1 MMTGFSEIRLFP
13 LAICILISSFLYMI
27 ICIVI
32 YRIKR
37 EKLLVAKRVE
47 NLPNREKP
55 RNIKKAAKEKK
66 STKKNARIRSY
77 QGMRIFELLGEKL
90 ALAGIMLKP
99 EEFIGIWCF
108 IIFFPAL
115 IGYLITLNYIV
126 AAGLGIIG
134 AMIPIFYI
142 RSKYTKR
149 MTLFTNQLG
158 DSLTI
163 MSNCLRSGLSLQ
175 QAMVSISKEM
185 PEPIS
190 KEFSRVLRE
199 IKYGS
204 TIEDALNGLVA
215 RIKSKD
221 LELMV
226 SAILIQRQVGGNLS
240 EILNNISSTILSRI
254 KIQNDIKVMT
264 ATGRVSGI
272 IVGLLPLG
280 VGLILMVL
288 NPEYFQVFFE
298 TQLGIGLLILCA
310 LMEGI
315 GFFCISKIIKI
326 DY

>member
-1 MMTGFSEIRLFP
+1 MTGFSEIRFFP
-13 LAICILISSFLYMI
+13 LAVCILISSFLYMV
-27 ICIVI
+27 ICIVV

-37 EKLLVAKRVE
+37 EKLMVEKRVE
-47 NLPNREKP
+47 NLPHREQQQ
-55 RNIKKAAKEKK
+55 NIKKDVKKKK
-66 STKKNARIRSY
+66 SRNRTVQSYKGTRIL
-77 QGMRIFELLGEKL
+77 ELLGEKL

-108 IIFFPAL
+108 AIFLPAL
-115 IGYLITLNYIV
+115 AGYLITFHFI
-126 AAGLGIIG
+126 AAVGLGLIG
-134 AMIPIFYI
+134 GIVPVFYI
-142 RSKYTKR
+142 KSKYAKR

-204 TIEDALNGLVA
+204 TIEDALNGLVD

-226 SAILIQRQVGGNLS
+226 SAILIRRQVGGNLS

-272 IVGLLPLG
+272 IIGLLPLG
-280 VGLILMVL
+280 VG
-288 NPEYFQVFFE
+288 
-298 TQLGIGLLILCA
+298 
-310 LMEGI
+310 
-315 GFFCISKIIKI
+315 
-326 DY
+326 